1 MNKQEPDPFK
11 KDPPAQRIEALAKRL
26 AILIQ
31 DEVIELTY
39 DLFLETGRKLFEEV
53 LEQKMGPDFT
63 IMMEKRSKQ
72 RRAAKEVR
80 T

>member
-11 KDPPAQRIEALAKRL
+11 KDPPVQRIEALTKRL

-63 IMMEKRSKQ
+63 IMMERRSKQ
-72 RRAAKEVR
+72 RLAAREER
-80 T
+80 S